1 MINKTSCSA
10 TWSTEPESY
19 TAIMLFFLSSSDGLV
34 YEWIF
39 HDGFCI
45 KQQQLTPSSQDP
57 NAFDNFKVTRGA
69 WCQSVRNNSFICN
82 TIFFTFVHV
91 HKELSN
97 ETYSLLMI
105 TEVEIQSVCWRQ
117 KELVLSIHVDS
128 LLWQM
133 SGSVILWPIF
143 HTSTEEVCED
153 RHFAALW

>member
-57 NAFDNFKVTRGA
+57 NAFDNFKFTRGA

-105 TEVEIQSVCWRQ
+105 TEVEIQSVRAWRQ
-117 KELVLSIHVDS
+117 VFE
-128 LLWQM
+128 QM
-133 SGSVILWPIF
+133 SPIP
-143 HTSTEEVCED
+143 HASTEEACED
-153 RHFAALW
+153 RLAALWLMANLCTCC